1 MIVPDRAEFRRL
13 ARDYNLIPVYREI
26 LADTETP
33 VSAYLKIGGG
43 EYSFLLE
50 SVEGGERVARYSFLG
65 SNPSLVFMSRR
76 GRVTLLDRSTGK
88 SRSFSSDDPLQD
100 LERLLANYRPAPIE
114 SLRRFHGGAVGFLGY
129 DMVRHFERL
138 PDETLD
144 DAQLPDSMFML
155 TDTALVFDRVA
166 HQVKAVSNAY
176 VKNAADIDRAY
187 DAAVQKVDALAESLS
202 RPFAHSL
209 KPERGAGDAPSAS
222 SNMTPEAF
230 ESGVVRIKEYIA
242 AGDAIQVVFGQ
253 RFQFELTTSPFS
265 VYRALR
271 TVNPSPYMYFFKFGD
286 LQIAGASPE
295 ALATVEDGI
304 VQVQPIAG
312 TRGRGSTPEEDA
324 ALEADLR
331 SDAKET
337 AEHIMLVDLGRNDI
351 GRVCEYGSVHVD
363 ELMDVERYSH
373 VMHLVSSVSG
383 KLRPDMTAFDAVRAA
398 FPAGTLSGAPKI
410 RAMEIIDEMEP
421 TRRGIYGGAVGYF
434 SFSGNSDMA
443 IAIRTLVANGNVGSV
458 QAGGGIVADSV
469 PHLEFQESR
478 NKAMAILRA
487 VELAHRGWE

>member
-33 VSAYLKIGGG
+33 VSAYMKTCGG

-76 GRVTLLDRSTGK
+76 GRVTLLDTFAGK

-100 LERLLANYRPAPIE
+100 LERLLASYRPAPME

-138 PDETLD
+138 PDETVD

-176 VKNAADIDRAY
+176 VKNAAEVDQAY
-187 DAAVQKVDALAESLS
+187 DEAVQKVDALAASLS
-202 RPFAHSL
+202 RPFSHNL
-209 KPERGAGDAPSAS
+209 KPARGAGDAPSAS

-230 ESGVVRIKEYIA
+230 ESGVMRIKEYIA
-242 AGDAIQVVFGQ
+242 AGDAIQVVFAQ
-253 RFQFELTTSPFS
+253 RFQIELTTPPFS

-271 TVNPSPYMYFFKFGD
+271 TVNPSPYMYFLKFGD

-312 TRGRGSTPEEDA
+312 TRPRGSTPEEDA
-324 ALEADLR
+324 ELEADLR
-331 SDAKET
+331 SDPKEK

-351 GRVCEYGSVHVD
+351 GRVCEYGSVHVN
-363 ELMDVERYSH
+363 EMMAVERYSH
-373 VMHLVSSVSG
+373 VMHLVSNVQG
-383 KLRPDMTAFDAVRAA
+383 NLRPGMTAFDAVRAA

-421 TRRGIYGGAVGYF
+421 TRRGVYGGAVGYF

-443 IAIRTLVANGNVGSV
+443 IAIRTLVANGRAGSV

-469 PHLEFQESR
+469 PRLEFQESR
-478 NKAMAILRA
+478 NKAMAVLRA